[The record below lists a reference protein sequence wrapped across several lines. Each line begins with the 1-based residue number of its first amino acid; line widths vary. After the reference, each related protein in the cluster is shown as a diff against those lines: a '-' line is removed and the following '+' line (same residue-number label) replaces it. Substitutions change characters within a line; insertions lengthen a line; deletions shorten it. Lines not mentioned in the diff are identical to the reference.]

1 EIRMMDEESK
11 IKFKMKFYYLA
22 VQMNVIILLV
32 ALSVL
37 AFFIIPG
44 QNRIPLIIVLIVMAL
59 VLSLN
64 FRKKYRETKVWL
76 DEHTDKGKDI

>member
-1 EIRMMDEESK
+1 
-11 IKFKMKFYYLA
+11 MKFYYLA

-59 VLSLN
+59 VLSLH
-64 FRKKYRETKVWL
+64 FRKKYKETKVWL
-76 DEHTDKGKDI
+76 DEHTDKDKDI

>member
-1 EIRMMDEESK
+1 MMDEESK

-64 FRKKYRETKVWL
+64 FRKKYKETKVWL